1 MPVFTVFTVI
11 FALLSLAPY
20 DPTLIAI
27 YSAVL
32 LQVFLVGLPYQE
44 LRRAM
49 ALALAVTVLLHAHLF
64 EIKQVKL
71 RSMEPAFVHG
81 DWVVIEKGSHLVA
94 SLFPGWQAELYK
106 PGTVVE
112 LQLAEQKKPMLKRVG
127 YLVQGQELLW
137 FVIGDNP
144 LQSLDSRN
152 FGPVAFKAIV
162 GRAYKLF

>member
-1 MPVFTVFTVI
+1 MI
-11 FALLSLAPY
+11 
-20 DPTLIAI
+20 
-27 YSAVL
+27 
-32 LQVFLVGLPYQE
+32 GLPYQE

-49 ALALAVTVLLHAHLF
+49 ALALAVTILLHAHLF

-94 SLFPGWQAELYK
+94 RLFPRWRAELYK

-112 LQLAEQKKPMLKRVG
+112 LQLAEQKRPMLKRVG

-137 FVIGDNP
+137 FVTGDNP